1 MNYLN
6 YQNHAFEPENEIELK
21 PIHIG
26 NNKESFMN
34 SSLVQDHKSYQG
46 SLEPRYTI
54 EQSEKAFDKNFQK
67 KENFFIQNDDIEVKP
82 NGEIGLKEQDQL
94 RLSLRPSTV
103 NFVDT
108 KNKKREPDVIFSKT
122 EDFSK
127 LKKNLKPN
135 GINMMQTQPKLSYMS
150 SERFEDIEDITSD
163 IESGELMDK
172 KPTTKNKIN
181 DLSQPKKEVKIE
193 ESKNEALQKID
204 QQTEEEKQKLLGNTQ
219 RAFKKIY
226 EPYLPKDEAEN
237 S

>member
-21 PIHIG
+21 PIHKG

-67 KENFFIQNDDIEVKP
+67 TENFFIQNDDIEVKP

-150 SERFEDIEDITSD
+150 SERFEDIEEITSD
-163 IESGELMDK
+163 IESGEIMDK

-181 DLSQPKKEVKIE
+181 YLSQPKKEVKIE

-204 QQTEEEKQKLLGNTQ
+204 QQTEEEKQKHLGNTQ

-226 EPYLPKDEAEN
+226 EPYLPKDEVEN